1 MNTGIYL
8 VLAGDVFWALT
19 YILLIRRGFQD
30 KTYGMPMVP
39 LCANISWEFIFSF
52 VHPDSP
58 PQFWLN
64 VIWFSLDTIILFQFL
79 YFGKSLFVNLPQKLF
94 YPTFLLTLVTSFCC
108 VLFITDEFSDWSGI
122 YTAFGQNLMMSIL
135 FIDMLLRR
143 NTLLGQSI
151 FIALFKMI
159 GTAVASIG
167 LYIITPTQQESL
179 LFPFLY
185 VAIFVFDLIYVVM
198 VAIKLKQ
205 TRNPYVLGG
214 SFLTKEEKATRD
226 IVGF

>member
-1 MNTGIYL
+1 MGTFLL
-8 VLAGDVFWALT
+8 VTGDVLWVIV
-19 YILLIRRGFQD
+19 YILLIKRGFQD
-30 KTYGMPMVP
+30 RTYGMPMVA

-58 PQFWLN
+58 PQHWID
-64 VIWFSLDTIILFQFL
+64 VVWFTLDTIILFQFL
-79 YFGKSLFVNLPQKLF
+79 YFGKSAFVNLSKKLF

-108 VLFITDEFSDWSGI
+108 IILITNEFSDWGGA

-151 FIALFKMI
+151 FIALFKMM
-159 GTAVASIG
+159 GTALGAIG
-167 LYIITPTQQESL
+167 FYIVTPTRQGSL
-179 LFPFLY
+179 LLLFLY
-185 VAIFVFDLIYVVM
+185 VASFVFDLIYVVM

-205 TRNPYVLGG
+205 TRNPYVLVG
-214 SFLTKEEKATRD
+214 SFLTKEEKATRE
-226 IVGF
+226 I